1 MMKIVAECPV
11 MLSNHPGIMTN
22 VLPLESFLHV
32 LEKKRWLWM
41 VLARFGGRRKRL
53 DHITPWVA
61 GPTIL
66 HRRGPSATSRRTVR
80 L

>member
-1 MMKIVAECPV
+1 MKIIAECPV
-11 MLSNHPGIMTN
+11 MLSDRPGIMTN
-22 VLPLESFLHV
+22 VLPLDSFLHM

-53 DHITPWVA
+53 DHITPRVA

-66 HRRGPSATSRRTVR
+66 RRRGPSATSRRTVR